1 MRPCFTFL
9 FAENVIEDDLETNE
23 RKYFMADENNKKGI
37 LNHATLIAIIGFIAS
52 ILIMN
57 TAPEIAV
64 ILLIGCLAYY
74 FYHGM
79 KKR

>member
-1 MRPCFTFL
+1 MKE
-9 FAENVIEDDLETNE
+9 EN
-23 RKYFMADENNKKGI
+23 KKKGI
-37 LNHATLIAIIGFIAS
+37 LNHATAIAIIGFIVS
-52 ILIMN
+52 VLIMN
-57 TAPEIAV
+57 TAPKIAV